1 MDEVR
6 GLEKSKLISIAVDAM
21 GGDYAPSEMVAGA
34 VAAARAGKVEIGLV
48 GDLDIVN
55 AEMAKHDTKKL
66 PITVISSEGVV
77 LEGES
82 PALALR
88 RKPKAS
94 VLITTGLVKQG
105 RVDAAVTMGST
116 GAAMAAAAVI
126 LGVIEGVERPAL
138 GGPIVGLAPRTVV
151 LDLGSN
157 VDCRPAQ
164 LLSFAVIG
172 HVLARSLWGIENP
185 RVALLSVGMESGKGN
200 KLVQETAKLLLKSG
214 LNFVGNVEPNDLPQ
228 GVVEVAVCDGFVGNV
243 VMKLTEGLGSAMVDH
258 LRKTLADKLS
268 ETDLETLA
276 ADVYEVNNVSETWG
290 GGPLLGVN
298 GVSVVGHGSAK
309 AGSVRRAIE
318 TARRF
323 VQAGF
328 VDGLNEELVQVRH
341 RMGG

>member
-1 MDEVR
+1 MTK
-6 GLEKSKLISIAVDAM
+6 GKIKIAVDAM
-21 GGDYAPSEMVAGA
+21 GGDYAPSETVEGV
-34 VAAARAGKVEIGLV
+34 VAAAKSGDVEIGLV
-48 GDLDIVN
+48 GDLGAVN
-55 AEMAKHDTKKL
+55 AELAKHDTKGL
-66 PITVISSEGVV
+66 PITVIPSEGVV
-77 LEGES
+77 LEDES

-88 RKPKAS
+88 RKPKS
-94 VLITTGLVKQG
+94 SILVSTGLVKQG
-105 RVDAAVTMGST
+105 QADATVTMGST

-164 LLSFAVIG
+164 MLSFAVIG

-200 KLVQETAKLLLKSG
+200 KIVQETTPLLLKSG
-214 LNFVGNVEPNDLPQ
+214 LNFVGNVEANDLPK
-228 GVVEVAVCDGFVGNV
+228 GVVEVAVCDGFIGNV

-258 LRKTLADKLS
+258 LRKILGDKLS
-268 ETDLETLA
+268 EAHMEALT

-298 GVSVVGHGSAK
+298 GVSVVGHGRAK
-309 AGSVRRAIE
+309 AGSVCRAIE
-318 TARRF
+318 TAKRF

-328 VDGLNEELVQVRH
+328 VEGLNKELVQVRH
-341 RMGG
+341 RVNG